1 MKKTIFIIDDNR
13 AIREVIQIVLE
24 ENGYQVISNDG
35 TELPNIEM
43 VKPDLVLLDIS
54 LSGVDGRDIAKEL
67 KANDATKTIPVI
79 LMSALTK
86 VESKAK
92 KAGADDFIA
101 KPFNIDH
108 LLNKIE
114 KHIHQ

>member
-1 MKKTIFIIDDNR
+1 MKKTIFIVDDNR

-24 ENGYQVISNDG
+24 ENGYTVISNDG
-35 TELPNIEM
+35 SEFPNIEM

-54 LSGVDGRDIAKEL
+54 LSGIDGRDIAKEI
-67 KANDATKTIPVI
+67 KSTDSTRHIPII

-92 KAGADDFIA
+92 KAGADDFLA

-114 KHIHQ
+114 KYVH